1 MRLSPNTGDEKMD
14 EAYLRLSE
22 HIEQCKSFEEFFK
35 LFNFVVKTPDKD
47 VLNRWL
53 LKILFVLIKQDGE
66 HKFDK
71 LLRLVDKDKRAE
83 METWLNSSL
92 EKFS

>member
-1 MRLSPNTGDEKMD
+1 MRLSPNTGDAKMD

-22 HIEQCKSFEEFFK
+22 YIEQCKSFEEFFK

-53 LKILFVLIKQDGE
+53 LKILFVLMKQDGE

-71 LLRLVDKDKRAE
+71 LLRLVDKDKRTE
-83 METWLNSSL
+83 MEAWLNSSL